1 MVGNSL
7 GPCVFLWPDVQNV
20 LGVLPVLGL
29 ARREGGR
36 EGGGREEEGRGR
48 GGKEEEGEKVEEE
61 GRGGGGTGGRG
72 RRKRGDEG
80 KGEEAAL
87 LRKAVQT
94 MCACLPTLLH
104 GS

>member
-20 LGVLPVLGL
+20 LGVLPVPGL

-36 EGGGREEEGRGR
+36 KGGGRER
-48 GGKEEEGEKVEEE
+48 GGKRKWRKGRKRGRKWTRKEEGEKEEV
-61 GRGGGGTGGRG
+61 
-72 RRKRGDEG
+72 
-80 KGEEAAL
+80 AL

-94 MCACLPTLLH
+94 MCAYLPTLFHL
-104 GS
+104 S